1 MTTLHITLSGMTC
14 DQCKAR
20 VTAALAEVEGVE
32 TVAVDRLAGIGTV
45 VLKEGADPTATL
57 AAMQSAVEAG
67 GRYRIEGA
75 VPEGWCP
82 NPDDKILTLGIEGMT
97 CDKCKAHVTAAL
109 AKVLG
114 VGAVEVDREAGTA
127 RVVIPPCLL
136 ALPEVLRRALH
147 EAVEAGGRYR
157 IVAILGLPVPPAPPG
172 ADRILHPA
180 GFGDDLRLVCGG
192 GRGGGTGGGGGET
205 GPGQFRPRDDPDRGG
220 DITGERG
227 GDRRD

>member
-157 IVAILGLPVPPAPPG
+157 IVAILGLPVPPAPPLASG
-172 ADRILHPA
+172 SAAASCPPPPPPPPTPPPA
-180 GFGDDLRLVCGG
+180 R
-192 GRGGGTGGGGGET
+192 RRGET
-205 GPGQFRPRDDPDRGG
+205 PPPPAPALSARSAPTNWPSGIWPTPTPP
-220 DITGERG
+220 
-227 GDRRD
+227 